1 MLRQSL
7 SVDMVDKLWKQTE
20 REIARLLNG
29 ERVPITGRQR
39 GDAPDVAHHSLS
51 IEVKSGKKIPAY
63 NWYADAID
71 QAREAI
77 QSDKSGTVP
86 IVIAH
91 AKGKQ
96 HKDDL
101 VVMSLGDFIEGFLDE
116 DKQVKKLKTI
126 WRGLDSEEDGI
137 REAEA
142 EEILSRIKSGKL

>member
-1 MLRQSL
+1 
-7 SVDMVDKLWKQTE
+7 MVDKLWKQCE

-39 GDAPDVAHHSLS
+39 GDAPDVAHRSLS
-51 IEVKSGKKIPAY
+51 IEVKSGARIPGY
-63 NWYADAID
+63 SFYANALD

-77 QSDKSGTVP
+77 QSDKSGWVP
-86 IVIAH
+86 VAIAH

-101 VVMSLGDFIEGFLDE
+101 VVMHLGDFIEGFLDN
-116 DKQVKKLKTI
+116 DKQVQKLRTI
-126 WRGLDSEEDGI
+126 WRGLDGEEDGV

-142 EEILSRIKSGKL
+142 EEVLLRVKPRKL